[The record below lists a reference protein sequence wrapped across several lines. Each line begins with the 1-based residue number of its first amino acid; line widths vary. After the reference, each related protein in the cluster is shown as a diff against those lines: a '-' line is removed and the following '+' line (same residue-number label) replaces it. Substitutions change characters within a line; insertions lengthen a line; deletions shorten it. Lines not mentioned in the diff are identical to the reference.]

1 MIKLSAKT
9 YKKGKDT
16 ARREEKKI
24 DLNKTQPVIQEV
36 TEIHLDNQNKI
47 KIEKSIG
54 NNQINTVTSQEK
66 SPENKK
72 FIN

>member
-54 NNQINTVTSQEK
+54 NNKINTVTSQEK

>member
-24 DLNKTQPVIQEV
+24 DLNKT
-36 TEIHLDNQNKI
+36 
-47 KIEKSIG
+47 
-54 NNQINTVTSQEK
+54 
-66 SPENKK
+66 
-72 FIN
+72 

>member
-54 NNQINTVTSQEK
+54 NNQINTMTSQEK

>member
-24 DLNKTQPVIQEV
+24 DLST
-36 TEIHLDNQNKI
+36 T
-47 KIEKSIG
+47 SIG
-54 NNQINTVTSQEK
+54 VRHSD
-66 SPENKK
+66 KK
-72 FIN
+72 